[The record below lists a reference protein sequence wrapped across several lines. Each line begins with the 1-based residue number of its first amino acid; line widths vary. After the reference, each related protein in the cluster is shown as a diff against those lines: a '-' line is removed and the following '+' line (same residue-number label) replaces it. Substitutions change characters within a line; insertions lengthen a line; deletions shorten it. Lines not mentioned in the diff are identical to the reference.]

1 MIRTFILYNYIRK
14 VTDFKTFPNVAAIA
28 KELKVENLT
37 ETHIAIASDLPLT
50 WTSGQKAA
58 FRAYLMKNTEVE
70 FNCKKYEQAGGGG
83 AVNLRVTLVC
93 AVYGNMT
100 GKVRYERL
108 FSIFLSEWQTL

>member
-83 AVNLRVTLVC
+83 TVNLSSHTCVC
-93 AVYGNMT
+93 SL
-100 GKVRYERL
+100 R
-108 FSIFLSEWQTL
+108 